1 MITCPKCTTT
11 ASPGASDCTKC
22 GYVFSVAES
31 TPGFSPKNL
40 FKWWLGFYAFW
51 RAFAVFN
58 YGVAAYRFE
67 DGVLFYYFSS
77 VALLAAISI
86 LGILVLWRGKRAGLV
101 VFIVAEVLSA
111 VVQLIFGNIPA
122 AIYPL
127 GASVIMWLV
136 HKRATAS
143 DA

>member
-1 MITCPKCTTT
+1 MITCPKCATT

-31 TPGFSPKNL
+31 TPGFSPKKL

-51 RAFAVFN
+51 RAFAVLN

-67 DGVLFYYFSS
+67 EGVFFYYFGG
-77 VALLAAISI
+77 VALLAVVSI
-86 LGILVLWRGKRAGLV
+86 LGIIELWRGKSTGLV
-101 VFIVAEVLSA
+101 IFVTAEVLSA
-111 VVQLIFGNIPA
+111 AVQFAFGNIAA

-127 GASVIMWLV
+127 GASAIMWLV

-143 DA
+143 EA